1 MKTCPSTPVLI
12 ISILS
17 IRVNLP
23 GCRSCRFSTPFSDK
37 GKSSS
42 AFQILHIDHL
52 FHQILRDKLENCD
65 MQNKRNIIKIGRA
78 TSELQSRGHLV
89 CRLLLEKKKRRN
101 IRWTIALPLT

>member
-65 MQNKRNIIKIGRA
+65 MQNKRNIITSRSMGFNDELFIG
-78 TSELQSRGHLV
+78 ELIKDRKST
-89 CRLLLEKKKRRN
+89 RLN
-101 IRWTIALPLT
+101 SSHVA